1 MQQYK
6 TLTLQ
11 LLRQHRQIYNHL
23 KQTRK
28 VPQTLDL
35 YSRELKLSHEDWKD
49 SLSES
54 RAGSDPS
61 QIASEALELA
71 LQDLEER
78 LSELPPDGSES
89 LTLDDAAIN
98 YLRNPSQPE

>member
-11 LLRQHRQIYNHL
+11 MLRDNRPIYQQL
-23 KQTRK
+23 KQTRTL
-28 VPQTLDL
+28 PQTLDH
-35 YSRELKLSHEDWKD
+35 YSRELKRSHTGWKD

-54 RAGSDPS
+54 RPGSEPS
-61 QIASEALELA
+61 QIAAEALELA
-71 LQDLEER
+71 LQDLEEQ
-78 LSELPPDGSES
+78 LQSELPPDGSES
-89 LTLDDAAIN
+89 QTLDAAIN